1 MTASPVGQRRLHGL
15 IHAGPA
21 GAMAAQMTQALG
33 NFTIQVLAA
42 RELGPTGFGKLAFL
56 FGAMIMATAVSTGL
70 VGDSLTVLD
79 RRDPA
84 IRAALWRLALLVMG
98 SASAIGFA
106 VTAGASLATALWFA
120 AAMAAFIAADL
131 CRRLL
136 MAHLR
141 FWNLVKVDG
150 AALVAALLFLG
161 AVRLLG
167 DLRLDHFLA
176 ALTISQLTA
185 CVLAVANLPSA
196 ERYLPRGG
204 PASWRDVIGFGA
216 WRAMQQFVRP
226 TMLNAARWL
235 VLVAVGTAAVGEL
248 EGARVFVAPAM
259 LLVQGIGSYLFASYA
274 ADKEVGLDRL
284 RSRADKAA
292 VALLVG
298 AVAVGVF
305 AGLLRPVLADL
316 LTAGTFQLSLVAVL
330 GWACYAASC
339 AAVMPYGSLAA
350 VRGKQRW
357 VLVVRLVDSI
367 LSLALVGVALLA
379 LGVNTSWV
387 PWLLSVGSFVG
398 GLLCRQLLLRPALDK
413 PALEGVVR

>member
-1 MTASPVGQRRLHGL
+1 MTVTPVGQRLHGL
-15 IHAGPA
+15 IHAGPS

-33 NFTIQVLAA
+33 SFAIQVLAA
-42 RELGPTGFGKLAFL
+42 RELGPAGFGTFAFL

-84 IRAALWRLALLVMG
+84 IRAALGRLTLLVVG
-98 SASAIGFA
+98 GASAIGFA

-120 AAMAAFIAADL
+120 AAIAAFVTADL

-141 FWNLVKVDG
+141 FWHLVKVDG
-150 AALVAALLFLG
+150 TALVAALLFLG
-161 AVRLLG
+161 SVRLVG

-176 ALTISQLTA
+176 AITISQLTA
-185 CVLAVANLPSA
+185 CVLAVANLPSS

-204 PASWRDVIGFGA
+204 TANWRAVVGFGA

-274 ADKEVGLDRL
+274 ADKEAGLDRL
-284 RSRADKAA
+284 RARADKAA
-292 VALLVG
+292 IALLVG
-298 AVAVGVF
+298 AVSVGVL
-305 AGLLRPVLADL
+305 AGLLRPLLADL
-316 LTAGTFQLSLVAVL
+316 LTAGAFELSLVAVL

-339 AAVMPYGSLAA
+339 AAVLPYGSLAA
-350 VRGKQRW
+350 VRGRQRW
-357 VLVVRLVDSI
+357 VLVVRLVDSV
-367 LSLALVGVALLA
+367 LSLALVGVALFA
-379 LGVNTSWV
+379 LGVSTSWV
-387 PWLLSVGSFVG
+387 PWLLSVGSFAG
-398 GLLCRQLLLRPALDK
+398 GLLCRQLLLK
-413 PALEGVVR
+413 PATLEGVAR

>member
-1 MTASPVGQRRLHGL
+1 MTASPVGERLHGL

-21 GAMAAQMTQALG
+21 GALAAQMTQALG

-42 RELGPTGFGKLAFL
+42 RALGPTGFGTFAFL

-84 IRAALWRLALLVMG
+84 IRAALWRLTLLVVG

-106 VTAGASLATALWFA
+106 VTVGASLATALWFA
-120 AAMAAFIAADL
+120 TAIAAFVAADL

-141 FWNLVKVDG
+141 FWNLIKVDG
-150 AALVAALLFLG
+150 AALVTALLFLG
-161 AVRLLG
+161 TARLLG

-176 ALTISQLTA
+176 ALAISQITA
-185 CVLAVANLPSA
+185 CVLAVANLPA
-196 ERYLPRGG
+196 TERYLPRRGT
-204 PASWRDVIGFGA
+204 ANWRAVIGFGA

-274 ADKEVGLDRL
+274 ADKDVGLDRL
-284 RSRADKAA
+284 RARADKAA

-298 AVAVGVF
+298 ALAVGVL
-305 AGLLRPVLADL
+305 AGLLRPLLADL
-316 LTAGTFQLSLVAVL
+316 LTAGTFELSLVAVL

-357 VLVVRLVDSI
+357 VLVVRLVDSL
-367 LSLALVGVALLA
+367 LSLALVAVALFA
-379 LGVNTSWV
+379 LGVSTSWV

-398 GLLCRQLLLRPALDK
+398 GLLCRQLPLK
-413 PALEGVVR
+413 PAPLERVVR